1 MNRNQWL
8 RDLSCLWTEER
19 NSGKLG
25 TMKGDNQGSIAIKLL
40 EEVWKI
46 ELVVRESDTWAQDHR
61 GVTVWDNKQ
70 DLGMTMKMNG
80 KE

>member
-46 ELVVRESDTWAQDHR
+46 ELVVRESDTWA
-61 GVTVWDNKQ
+61 
-70 DLGMTMKMNG
+70 
-80 KE
+80 